1 MARYLITNRLD
12 QILMYMI
19 KNSIKQQVK
28 ALLKQY
34 SWKLTSEEIFIT
46 HCYFGFC
53 DHTIM
58 TAEVIGKMLGK
69 DRKYVNRQLNKTFR
83 KLVGPIQFGPLAA

>member
-58 TAEVIGKMLGK
+58 TAEVTPILFYLAHRLSK
-69 DRKYVNRQLNKTFR
+69 QKTQQT
-83 KLVGPIQFGPLAA
+83 LL

>member
-1 MARYLITNRLD
+1 MT
-12 QILMYMI
+12 

-28 ALLKQY
+28 SLLKQY

-46 HCYFGFC
+46 HCYFGFF
-53 DHTIM
+53 DHRII
-58 TAEVIGKMLGK
+58 TADEIGKMLGK
-69 DRKYVNRQLNKTFR
+69 DRKYVNKQLNKIFR